1 MEAIDQNA
9 RGDVGRC
16 RARDRHGGSRPHD
29 EPALPASSRRE
40 ASLPRSRLGRSCG
53 RTRAPPRRAHR
64 PAPLAPPLR
73 SAKAPPAPPLY
84 PAAVAP
90 RRLPR
95 REPPPSVTSGD
106 YSRRDQGWD
115 YLDSLPTSASLR
127 EASRGASLLP
137 RLLREAT
144 RAATRAGTTWTACPR
159 RLRSAK
165 PPAARASSLGYFGR
179 LLAPRPGQGLP
190 GHTPKGIAEG

>member
-1 MEAIDQNA
+1 MEAIEQNA
-9 RGDVGRC
+9 RGDLCRR
-16 RARDRHGGSRPHD
+16 RARDRHGGSRPYD

-40 ASLPRSRLGRSCG
+40 APLPRSRLGRSCG

-64 PAPLAPPLR
+64 PAPLAHRLR
-73 SAKAPPAPPLY
+73 SAKPPAARASSLGY
-84 PAAVAP
+84 FGRLLAP
-90 RRLPR
+90 RPGLGLPGQPAHIGFAPRSLPR

-137 RLLREAT
+137 RLLRETT
-144 RAATRAGTTWTACPR
+144 RAATRAGIAWTH
-159 RLRSAK
+159 S
-165 PPAARASSLGYFGR
+165 
-179 LLAPRPGQGLP
+179 QGDR
-190 GHTPKGIAEG
+190 